1 MSIDKIG
8 SDKEK
13 RRFKRLRANLSITY
27 RIDKPINVRMMIGNR
42 EIRSTMVDLSE
53 GGLSLLTD
61 YDVPPLS
68 DLFIKFTLFKV
79 EDEDVSFYGPMEIIG
94 EVIYN
99 TPFGSNEY
107 RLGIRF
113 KTISKE
119 DKTEIGNFIKATK
132 IP

>member
-1 MSIDKIG
+1 MDKIG
-8 SDKEK
+8 PDKEK

-27 RIDKPINVRMMIGNR
+27 RIDKPLSVRMIIGNR
-42 EIRSTMVDLSE
+42 ELRATMLDLSE
-53 GGLSLLTD
+53 GGLSVLTD
-61 YDVPPLS
+61 YNIPPLS

-79 EDEDVSFYGPMEIIG
+79 EDEDVSFYGPMEIVG
-94 EVIYN
+94 EVVYN
-99 TPFGSNEY
+99 IPFGGNEY

-119 DKTEIGNFIKATK
+119 DKAEIVNFIKSTK